1 MVRSVSG
8 LLACV
13 CAGWMCAH
21 AGQEPEI
28 SRVQAEI
35 DRLRALVEAGAAPRA
50 ELERAEREMADA
62 SDAAFLRRTLYGP
75 DLTEEQL
82 EPMIETARRRME
94 RRREEL
100 AAARKLVE
108 EGVASQLSL
117 GPYLEDLDRAR
128 KEFDLAESRA
138 RLCRELTAMAR
149 LEAESDFEPEPARL
163 QGFRGTALFTLP
175 DFQRVRADFESRWSK
190 PLPVSA
196 LGDTAV
202 HRSMGFDHR
211 DRVDVAVHP
220 DQPEGL
226 WLRQYLEARGIPYF
240 AFRQA
245 VPGKATG
252 AHFHIGPAS
261 TRLFRAQT
269 AAAGGS

>member
-1 MVRSVSG
+1 MRSLSG
-8 LLACV
+8 LLVCI
-13 CAGWMCAH
+13 CAGWWCAQ
-21 AGQEPEI
+21 AGEDPNI
-28 SRVQAEI
+28 ARARAEL
-35 DRLRALVEAGAAPRA
+35 DRLQTLVEAGAVPRA
-50 ELERAEREMADA
+50 ELERAERDMADA

-75 DLTEEQL
+75 DLTEEQT
-82 EPMIETARRRME
+82 EAMVEAARRRLD
-94 RRREEL
+94 RRREDL
-100 AAARKLVE
+100 AAARRLVD

-117 GPYLEDLDRAR
+117 TPHLDELDRSR

-138 RLCRELTAMAR
+138 RLCRELTAMAK
-149 LEAESDFEPEPARL
+149 LEIEEAFESLLSRPP
-163 QGFRGTALFTLP
+163 GFQGTALFTLA
-175 DFQRVRADFESRWSK
+175 DFQKIQGAFEGRWGK

-220 DQPEGL
+220 DLPEGL
-226 WLRQYLEARGIPYF
+226 WLRQYLELQRIPYF
-240 AFRQA
+240 AFRHA

-261 TRLFRAQT
+261 TRLLRSSAGT
-269 AAAGGS
+269 IGGS